1 VLGVEKGSELSDLAP
16 RSNVGDTRLRA
27 DVSPTLVYAS
37 TDEPAVVTIEVTNM
51 SEVIRSFQIGVIGLD
66 PSWVS
71 VDVPV
76 LELFPGE
83 RGAAEVSILV
93 PASFPAGQHRIGV
106 QVSEPGIMLSADVIA
121 EFDLVTS
128 AVPGLSLQVDPSS
141 MISGKSTNYVATVAN
156 TGNTTIEVAAT
167 AQDPERLVT
176 GKFFPPRLRLNP
188 GDKGTMQLDVSAK
201 RPWFG
206 MPLVR
211 SVEIAAFTPP
221 GPFTPPDQ
229 PEVQAFSA
237 VAFIQKPRFT
247 RRVVSIAGLLLAVT
261 MFALVINASFASVA
275 EMSRANEA
283 LLKASLGE
291 NIPLGARPAP
301 ARVTGLVSS
310 STGGGIDGVTVELYE
325 ENTSPVV
332 PVASTV
338 TDPTGAYTFGAL
350 GPGTYRIRVEAAGFG
365 QLWFPS
371 GETIADAFPI
381 LLEGGSEADDVN
393 IVLTGRP
400 GLVAG
405 RVLADDPDGAVVRVQ
420 VPAGGIDGSDA
431 TAEPAVVASVV
442 IDASGEFELGE
453 LPTPSAYE
461 LVVFKPGYAIET
473 RTVDLGPGQELG
485 TLEVLLR
492 RGEGRISGVVVDV
505 NANPLPGVTVLAT
518 DGLGLTSTRTLS
530 GEGTTGT
537 FEIRDLTTPATFTV
551 SVDAPGYEPQ
561 SVTVV
566 LERGQKVDDLR
577 IVISASTGSIGGMVT
592 DRNGDPLGGVLITV
606 VGADVSLTTRSL
618 SLTTVG
624 AWSIRGLPVPG
635 NYTVTFRREGLS
647 TQALA
652 VDLPIGLG
660 ANRTDVDVRLTPSVG
675 TVSGIVEV
683 NGGGP
688 VGGVTVLLASTTVER
703 RTISANDPAGEYQ
716 FDAIP
721 PGSYTMTFSKQ
732 GLESQTMLIDVA
744 AGQAVEVETLKMER
758 QTRVFGKFERN
769 DIPVGGVIVEVV
781 LADDLSAV
789 AAVTQSNRLGEFE
802 IFGLIPNIRYRLIY
816 IFAGSDQ
823 GSILLQLSVAQEL
836 DLEIIELLP

>member
-1 VLGVEKGSELSDLAP
+1 MSDLVP

-27 DVSPTLVYAS
+27 DVSPTSVRAS

-51 SEVIRSFQIGVIGLD
+51 SDVIRSFQIGVIGLD
-66 PSWVS
+66 PAWVS

-83 RGAAEVSILV
+83 RGMADVSIMV

-106 QVSEPGIMLSADVIA
+106 QVSEPGFMLSADVIA
-121 EFDLVTS
+121 EFDLITS
-128 AVPGLSLQVDPSS
+128 ASPGLTLQVDPSS
-141 MISGKSTNYVATVAN
+141 MISGTSTNYVATLTN
-156 TGNTTIEVAAT
+156 TGNTTIEVG
-167 AQDPERLVT
+167 AQALDPERLIQ
-176 GKFFPPRLRLNP
+176 GKFYPPQLTLAP
-188 GDKGTMQLDVSAK
+188 GTKGTMQLDVRAK
-201 RPWFG
+201 RAWFG
-206 MPLVR
+206 MPVVR
-211 SVEIAAFTPP
+211 TVEIAVFTPL
-221 GPFTPPDQ
+221 GPFTPPDE
-229 PEVQAFSA
+229 PAVQAFSA
-237 VAFIQKPRFT
+237 VAFIQKPRLT

-291 NIPLGARPAP
+291 NIPLGARPEP

-310 STGGGIDGVTVELYE
+310 STGGGIDGATVELYE
-325 ENTSPVV
+325 ENTSAVV

-338 TDPTGAYTFGAL
+338 TDTTGAYSFGAL

-365 QLWFPS
+365 QLWYPS
-371 GETIADAFPI
+371 GETIADAFPV
-381 LLEGGSEADDVN
+381 LLEGGSETDEVN
-393 IVLTGRP
+393 LVLTGRP
-400 GLVAG
+400 GVVTG
-405 RVLADDPDGAVVRVQ
+405 RVFADDAAGAVVRVQ

-431 TAEPAVVASVV
+431 TAEPAVVASMV
-442 IDASGEFELGE
+442 IDATGEFELGD

-473 RTVDLGPGQELG
+473 RSVDLGPGQQLDS
-485 TLEVLLR
+485 LEVLMR

-530 GEGTTGT
+530 GEESIGT
-537 FEIRDLTTPATFTV
+537 FEIRDLTTPATFTL
-551 SVDAPGYEPQ
+551 SVEAPGYESQ

-566 LERGQKVDDLR
+566 LDRGQRVDDLR
-577 IVISASTGSIGGMVT
+577 IVVAASTGSIGGTVT
-592 DRNGDPLGGVLITV
+592 DRSGDPLGGVLITV

-660 ANRTDVDVRLTPSVG
+660 ANRTDVDVILSPSVG
-675 TVSGIVEV
+675 TVRGVVEI
-683 NGGGP
+683 NGGGS
-688 VGGVTVLLASTTVER
+688 VGGVSVVLASSAAER
-703 RTISANDPAGEYQ
+703 RTISANDPAGTYQ
-716 FDAIP
+716 FDGLP
-721 PGSYTMTFSKQ
+721 PGSYTVTFSKV
-732 GLESQTMLIDVA
+732 GLESQTILVEVA
-744 AGQAVEVETLKMER
+744 AGGSTAVETLKMER
-758 QTRVFGKFERN
+758 QTRVFGKFQRN
-769 DIPVGGVIVEVV
+769 GIAVGGAIVEVV

-802 IFGLIPNIRYRLIY
+802 IFGLVPNIRYTLIY

-823 GSILLQLSVAQEL
+823 GSILLQLSVAEERNL
-836 DLEIIELLP
+836 GTIGLM